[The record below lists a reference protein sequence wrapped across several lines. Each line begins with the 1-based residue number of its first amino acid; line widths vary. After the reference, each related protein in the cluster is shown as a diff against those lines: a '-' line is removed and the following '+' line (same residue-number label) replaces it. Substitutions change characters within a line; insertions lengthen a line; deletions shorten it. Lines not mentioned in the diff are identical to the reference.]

1 MRPSIELR
9 AFRGMPGQLDGSGDI
24 NDGIDDGAGFEV
36 NARHMLR
43 FRLFPRRASPASPL
57 DHGRRRR
64 SGIVGVTLLASLA
77 LLCTGLWMPA
87 ITVKTLF
94 FNSEYSMI
102 EGIVSFLQAEE
113 YFLFLVVALFS
124 VILPAVKLAVLVVV
138 WARGEAAG
146 RGAQKALHF
155 IAAISKWSML
165 DVFIVAV
172 MVVALDGNLFTTAE
186 VHSGIVLFALAII
199 LSTWAALRL
208 HAWLASAA
216 APPVVEA
223 VGMLPT
229 PARMAPGN
237 IASAR
242 DIIGDNG

>member
-1 MRPSIELR
+1 MDRIACIAR
-9 AFRGMPGQLDGSGDI
+9 NVPGQLDGSGDI
-24 NDGIDDGAGFEV
+24 NYGIDDSAGFEV
-36 NARHMLR
+36 NARHMHCWH
-43 FRLFPRRASPASPL
+43 LFPRRASPASPL
-57 DHGRRRR
+57 DQGRHRR

-94 FNSEYSMI
+94 FNSEYTMI
-102 EGIVSFLQAEE
+102 EGIVSFLYAGE

-124 VILPAVKLAVLVVV
+124 VILPAIKLSVLIVV
-138 WARGEAAG
+138 WARGDSAG
-146 RGAQKALHF
+146 RGAQKALRF

-208 HAWLASAA
+208 DAWLASAA
-216 APPVVEA
+216 TPPAAET
-223 VGMLPT
+223 VGLPPTAAQMARGST
-229 PARMAPGN
+229 PQ
-237 IASAR
+237 ASGM
-242 DIIGDNG
+242 IGDDGR